1 MPDSSFEAYRLLWC
15 FQALASAAIGGRYD
29 ATGLAHASLIAV
41 VAATPSRPL
50 WAAAAAV
57 RVGAT
62 VSKVPA
68 VWDSMYWQLM
78 TDAALLWCLA
88 TSQPFSRLQATVRAQ
103 MAVFYAASAFWK
115 LNTSF
120 LDPRTSW
127 RSVFAA
133 ARGASPRRRRLGR
146 RRRARG
152 DAGPPRRHLR
162 DAANNVATFALSVAP
177 SSPSSRRAST
187 PRSCGRRRP
196 RPRLRPSRCC
206 AGATGPPRPALGVR
220 AYVALLGPIL
230 RPAAARRR
238 RARAAELVCRRRARH
253 AVDAAPRR
261 LELGRRTCTLN
272 LRSHG
277 GGGNHLLLPTG
288 LLPDFFRDAAGSVF
302 FGGEVVEATTPAERA
317 TPPRRP
323 HVDARAARRR
333 RPAGRR
339 GRADAVLQ
347 RREAAG
353 PGLRRR
359 RARGP
364 RLRFAAPGA
373 EAAPSPTPRTGA
385 FELTYARGDRR
396 VAVSFDRGGAVA
408 RCRVAERGRR
418 GTARTTRSRCCRRR
432 RAQASHLPRPVL
444 DGDGGEVACLALAC
458 SRSALPGARRSS
470 ALEDDSTA
478 VETLKRDVADFQHL
492 ELETSRR
499 YLVSL
504 QKTYDKLRSEADA
517 REGQQKAYQEEL
529 VTLDRL
535 CTEARTKQ
543 THPNQA
549 VAQLKH
555 EIERE
560 EKDVKDALVQKDVFT
575 HMIKRLSDD
584 MLAVRQSGF
593 GIKEQ
598 LATVER
604 EIAACTLQLQS
615 AKQESKHEEVKLA
628 KLEKQVKS
636 RRKMQEARLAGIQKV
651 IAERSSLVEKQEER
665 MRMREAVYSSMLE
678 KKITAEEE
686 SLGALETTF
695 QKIKIVTGLS
705 DVDEIVQ
712 KFKDRTHKTHQLH
725 QLAEDAI
732 AGNREIYQE
741 MDTFNKG
748 LGKAL
753 RQCEEA
759 KDRKV
764 RSKVTLEQLARR
776 RALRSKIE
784 GKFFPTPSNEQLP
797 EYLRELDSKLTV
809 KMKAVSE
816 ALALED
822 TNGSSEKLQKMLYH
836 KLMLTNPD
844 QGPRNVRVRARPCLQ
859 DLERYTQR
867 KLMTGGLEDRFDLED
882 DVSEFAYPTQGGGGG
897 GGAPPAAGGEDE
909 GLEGVAAASK
919 EDELREPVVDRDTVK
934 RLSNLIITRE
944 NPKKGGGKKKRD
956 E

>member
-1 MPDSSFEAYRLLWC
+1 M
-15 FQALASAAIGGRYD
+15 
-29 ATGLAHASLIAV
+29 
-41 VAATPSRPL
+41 VA
-50 WAAAAAV
+50 
-57 RVGAT
+57 
-62 VSKVPA
+62 
-68 VWDSMYWQLM
+68 
-78 TDAALLWCLA
+78 C
-88 TSQPFSRLQATVRAQ
+88 
-103 MAVFYAASAFWK
+103 
-115 LNTSF
+115 
-120 LDPRTSW
+120 
-127 RSVFAA
+127 
-133 ARGASPRRRRLGR
+133 
-146 RRRARG
+146 
-152 DAGPPRRHLR
+152 
-162 DAANNVATFALSVAP
+162 
-177 SSPSSRRAST
+177 SPSSIPGGMST
-187 PRSCGRRRP
+187 PNP
-196 RPRLRPSRCC
+196 P
-206 AGATGPPRPALGVR
+206 PPRPSA
-220 AYVALLGPIL
+220 
-230 RPAAARRR
+230 PAP
-238 RARAAELVCRRRARH
+238 ESSS
-253 AVDAAPRR
+253 
-261 LELGRRTCTLN
+261 GTY
-272 LRSHG
+272 
-277 GGGNHLLLPTG
+277 
-288 LLPDFFRDAAGSVF
+288 
-302 FGGEVVEATTPAERA
+302 
-317 TPPRRP
+317 
-323 HVDARAARRR
+323 
-333 RPAGRR
+333 
-339 GRADAVLQ
+339 Q
-347 RREAAG
+347 RRKFVSKG
-353 PGLRRR
+353 K
-359 RARGP
+359 
-364 RLRFAAPGA
+364 PGA
-373 EAAPSPTPRTGA
+373 
-385 FELTYARGDRR
+385 
-396 VAVSFDRGGAVA
+396 
-408 RCRVAERGRR
+408 
-418 GTARTTRSRCCRRR
+418 SRLKHVKLSTV
-432 RAQASHLPRPVL
+432 QQ
-444 DGDGGEVACLALAC
+444 
-458 SRSALPGARRSS
+458 

-504 QKTYDKLRSEADA
+504 QKTYDKLRSEADS
-517 REGQQKAYQEEL
+517 REAQQKAYQEEL

-549 VAQLKH
+549 VAQLKT
-555 EIERE
+555 EIEGE
-560 EKDVKDALVQKDVFT
+560 EKMVKDALVQKDVFT

-615 AKQESKHEEVKLA
+615 AKQESKHEEVKLT
-628 KLEKQVKS
+628 KLEKQVKT

-665 MRMREAVYSSMLE
+665 MRMREAVMARSKFDLGAQEEQRLKRMHVIRKVYSSMLE

-712 KFKDRTHKTHQLH
+712 KFKDRTQKTHQLH
-725 QLAEDAI
+725 QLAEDVRERIDTLREENSRLKEQLLNMRSNNEAS

-764 RSKVTLEQLARR
+764 RSKVTLEQLKLAVARF
-776 RALRSKIE
+776 RSKIE

-797 EYLRELDSKLTV
+797 EYLRELDTKLTV

-822 TNGSSEKLQKMLYH
+822 TNGSVSPSGQGPQGTYGAAAVGSENGLKPGSEVLLPFGKLQSEKLQKMLYH

-867 KLMTGGLEDRFDLED
+867 KLMTGGAEDRFDLED

-897 GGAPPAAGGEDE
+897 AAQQAAAVED
-909 GLEGVAAASK
+909 GDALDVATASK

>member
-1 MPDSSFEAYRLLWC
+1 MSTPNPAPPR
-15 FQALASAAIGGRYD
+15 ASAPAPESSSGTYQR
-29 ATGLAHASLIAV
+29 
-41 VAATPSRPL
+41 RKF
-50 WAAAAAV
+50 
-57 RVGAT
+57 
-62 VSKVPA
+62 VSKGKPGA
-68 VWDSMYWQLM
+68 
-78 TDAALLWCLA
+78 
-88 TSQPFSRLQATVRAQ
+88 SRLKHVKLSTVQ
-103 MAVFYAASAFWK
+103 
-115 LNTSF
+115 
-120 LDPRTSW
+120 
-127 RSVFAA
+127 
-133 ARGASPRRRRLGR
+133 
-146 RRRARG
+146 
-152 DAGPPRRHLR
+152 
-162 DAANNVATFALSVAP
+162 
-177 SSPSSRRAST
+177 
-187 PRSCGRRRP
+187 
-196 RPRLRPSRCC
+196 
-206 AGATGPPRPALGVR
+206 
-220 AYVALLGPIL
+220 
-230 RPAAARRR
+230 
-238 RARAAELVCRRRARH
+238 
-253 AVDAAPRR
+253 
-261 LELGRRTCTLN
+261 
-272 LRSHG
+272 
-277 GGGNHLLLPTG
+277 
-288 LLPDFFRDAAGSVF
+288 
-302 FGGEVVEATTPAERA
+302 
-317 TPPRRP
+317 
-323 HVDARAARRR
+323 
-333 RPAGRR
+333 
-339 GRADAVLQ
+339 Q
-347 RREAAG
+347 
-353 PGLRRR
+353 
-359 RARGP
+359 
-364 RLRFAAPGA
+364 
-373 EAAPSPTPRTGA
+373 
-385 FELTYARGDRR
+385 
-396 VAVSFDRGGAVA
+396 
-408 RCRVAERGRR
+408 
-418 GTARTTRSRCCRRR
+418 
-432 RAQASHLPRPVL
+432 
-444 DGDGGEVACLALAC
+444 
-458 SRSALPGARRSS
+458 

-517 REGQQKAYQEEL
+517 REAQQKAYQEEL

-543 THPNQA
+543 THPNMA
-549 VAQLKH
+549 VGQLKQ
-555 EIERE
+555 EIECE
-560 EKDVKDALVQKDVFT
+560 EKMVKDALVQKDVFT

-604 EIAACTLQLQS
+604 EITACTLQLQS
-615 AKQESKHEEVKLA
+615 AKQESKHEEVKLQ

-665 MRMREAVYSSMLE
+665 MRMREAVMARSKFDLGAQEEQRLKRMHVIRKVYSSMLE

-725 QLAEDAI
+725 QLAEDVRERIDSLREENARLKEQLLNMRSNNEAS

-764 RSKVTLEQLARR
+764 RSKVTLEQLKLAVARF
-776 RALRSKIE
+776 RSKIE

-797 EYLRELDSKLTV
+797 EYLRELDTKLTV

-822 TNGSSEKLQKMLYH
+822 TNGSVSPSGAQPSGSYGAAGAVGSEAGLKPGSEVLLPFGKLQSEKLQKMLYH

-867 KLMTGGLEDRFDLED
+867 KLMTGGQEDRFDLED
-882 DVSEFAYPTQGGGGG
+882 DVSEFAYPTEARGP
-897 GGAPPAAGGEDE
+897 GAQAAAVAAADDDAA
-909 GLEGVAAASK
+909 LDVAAASK

-944 NPKKGGGKKKRD
+944 NPKKGGGKKKNRD